1 MNCGYFKNLLRL
13 AWLFRRV
20 AEGNKNQLHLT
31 LLCFFVVVAAA
42 AHCHFMAKSTLA
54 THTHTWVQVEVKVEV
69 EVEGRKQDAA
79 RWPKGGF
86 HLWLIETCCKLNYG
100 RNAVGCCCFSP
111 SIWLDGYVCVRVKI
125 TFKLKIIV
133 CARARLALESQLLE
147 TLTWLKHKFLWF
159 LPQIALAVGL

>member
-54 THTHTWVQVEVKVEV
+54 THTHTHIGASGGKSGSGS
-69 EVEGRKQDAA
+69 GRKEA
-79 RWPKGGF
+79 
-86 HLWLIETCCKLNYG
+86 G
-100 RNAVGCCCFSP
+100 R
-111 SIWLDGYVCVRVKI
+111 
-125 TFKLKIIV
+125 
-133 CARARLALESQLLE
+133 SQVAKRGLPPMAYWNLL
-147 TLTWLKHKFLWF
+147 
-159 LPQIALAVGL
+159 